1 MPSNVDTLLF
11 NLLDSFLWSDKF
23 HDELWRAWDEII
35 EVEISAV
42 VVGSLLEFTVLLL
55 ASQESADWHW
65 HWHWHWPSHVTCPE
79 PSCSESHA
87 KLLPLQRCTAR
98 EYEAAGPGSHKAR
111 SIMRIKCKFICFE
124 KMLNINVIQ
133 KILMF
138 VKILIPCGLH
148 CGGRRSI

>member
-1 MPSNVDTLLF
+1 M
-11 NLLDSFLWSDKF
+11 
-23 HDELWRAWDEII
+23 
-35 EVEISAV
+35 EVSAV

-65 HWHWHWPSHVTCPE
+65 HWHRPSHVTCPE

-98 EYEAAGPGSHKAR
+98 EHEAAVPGSHQAR
-111 SIMRIKCKFICFE
+111 SIMRIDKFICFE

-138 VKILIPCGLH
+138 VKILIPCG
-148 CGGRRSI
+148 GRRSI